1 MRNILILSF
10 LLVTICGSAQSYYKD
25 TLFVREA
32 ITAIENKY
40 RTETRSQSELYNGSD
55 FNFYQPLLNENPYF
69 LSDDWILG
77 TIEYDHT
84 VYTQVYLRYDI
95 QSDEVIAE
103 HLNGTR
109 IKLSKQNIGY
119 FILNGHTF
127 ILIPDLYKFYEV
139 LYDGQTKAYASHY
152 KTFQESISNEKLER
166 TFRQKTRYFVYKDK
180 KYISV
185 NSKSAVYA
193 AFKERKKELRQ
204 FASQNKLR
212 FRTNEAT
219 FIAALAQ
226 HHDNLR

>member
-1 MRNILILSF
+1 MRNTLALY
-10 LLVTICGSAQSYYKD
+10 LLVISIYGTAQSYHKD

-32 ITAIENKY
+32 IAAVENKY
-40 RTETRSQSELYNGSD
+40 QTATRSQSELYNGSD

-69 LSDDWILG
+69 LSDDWIQG

-127 ILIPDLYKFYEV
+127 ILIPNLNKFYEV
-139 LYDGQTKAYASHY
+139 LYDGKTKAYAAYS

-180 KYISV
+180 KYISI

-193 AFKERKKELRQ
+193 AFQERKKQLRQ

-212 FRTNEAT
+212 FRTNETA
-219 FIAALAQ
+219 FIEALAQ
-226 HHDNLR
+226 HYDTLR